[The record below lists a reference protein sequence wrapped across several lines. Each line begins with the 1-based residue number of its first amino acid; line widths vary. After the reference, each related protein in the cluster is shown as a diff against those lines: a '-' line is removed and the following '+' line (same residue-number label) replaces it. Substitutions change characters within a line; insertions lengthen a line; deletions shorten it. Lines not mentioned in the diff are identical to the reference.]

1 MGGGCGGGWGVYYNS
16 WSGVSPTTHHNG
28 HRAMYFARC
37 CMLDLRPL
45 EWRVALVSHM
55 TSGEVSVTDMFQHHR
70 LEEANF
76 LLYDT
81 VHPQCSAVEY
91 QSLSAGGVRIT
102 GARGMLGKIICGNR
116 SAARQ
121 R

>member
-1 MGGGCGGGWGVYYNS
+1 
-16 WSGVSPTTHHNG
+16 
-28 HRAMYFARC
+28 
-37 CMLDLRPL
+37 MLDLRPL

-70 LEEANF
+70 LEEADF

-91 QSLSAGGVRIT
+91 QKLVSWGSQDHRCKRNAGKDHLWSPLSSQTAMMVT
-102 GARGMLGKIICGNR
+102 QAVKLASTLPLG
-116 SAARQ
+116 SAAVPH
-121 R
+121 